1 MDYRTDS
8 PQLLLDFL
16 SYHETI
22 KAHSQRT
29 VDEYYLD
36 MRNFFRYLKQ
46 QRDPA
51 LAGKALDEI
60 DIRDVDIDFISRI
73 TLTDIYS
80 YLTYLSRDRVQ
91 HQNSEISNKG
101 LNAASRARK
110 LATIRSFFNYICNKR
125 HLLEDNPCK
134 DVDTPKQMKSL
145 PRYLTLNESLS
156 LLESVDGANRERDYC
171 ILTLFLNCGL
181 RISELIGLDITDIHD
196 DALRVLGKG
205 NKVRVVYLNQA
216 CKDALARYMA
226 VRRPITG
233 RDKNAL
239 FLSGQ
244 NRRISRS
251 MVHAL
256 VKKHLSAAG
265 LDSEKYSSHKLRHTA
280 ATLMLQNGV
289 DVKAV
294 QEVLG
299 HEHMNT
305 TEIYT
310 HIDNEALRVAAKANP
325 LSHVKMKGKIED
337 SNSKKAEDCPP
348 PFCIRFRA
356 FWDIHPAS
364 PRDIYLFVSLAFS
377 CCFFSRSP
385 TFFIRRRHSAELAAN
400 STVPAKNSFFFIYR
414 LLSMPTV
421 FCSIAHYDP
430 VCKCV
435 AGQFCRTVQYV
446 TEFVENFTFSPDF
459 CDHFSLWF

>member
-1 MDYRTDS
+1 MDYRLDS

-51 LAGKALDEI
+51 LAGQPLDAI
-60 DIRDVDIDFISRI
+60 DIRDIDIDFISRI

-91 HQNSEISNKG
+91 HQNSENSNKG

-125 HLLEDNPCK
+125 HLLEENPCK

-156 LLESVDGANRERDYC
+156 LLDAVDGPHRERDYC

-181 RISELIGLDITDIHD
+181 RISELIGLDVTDIHD
-196 DALRVLGKG
+196 DALRILGKG

-239 FLSGQ
+239 FLSAQ
-244 NRRISRS
+244 NQRISRS
-251 MVHAL
+251 TVHAL

-299 HEHMNT
+299 HEHLNT

-337 SNSKKAEDCPP
+337 TDKRE
-348 PFCIRFRA
+348 
-356 FWDIHPAS
+356 
-364 PRDIYLFVSLAFS
+364 
-377 CCFFSRSP
+377 
-385 TFFIRRRHSAELAAN
+385 
-400 STVPAKNSFFFIYR
+400 
-414 LLSMPTV
+414 
-421 FCSIAHYDP
+421 
-430 VCKCV
+430 
-435 AGQFCRTVQYV
+435 
-446 TEFVENFTFSPDF
+446 
-459 CDHFSLWF
+459 